1 MSETKG
7 LHESP
12 HFSLVSGGLLFQLFR
27 KAHLWSAEPRLVF
40 RRVLVVLCLV
50 WLPLLVLSAFAGSA
64 LGGAVSVPFL
74 HDFDANI
81 RFLIALPILLAAEVG
96 VDSSTSP
103 SLQRFVTRRIVL
115 EEDLP
120 AFRAAM
126 RKASRLCNSFVI
138 DIGLIIIV
146 YTAGHW
152 LWLSRV
158 ALGEATWCGSL
169 QGTHLHLTVA
179 GYWYAFFSI
188 PVFRFIA
195 ARWYLRLFIWFQ
207 LLWRVSRLN
216 LESEPAHPDRA
227 GGLNF
232 LGTASYAFAPIL
244 VAQGAVLA

>member
-126 RKASRLCNSFVI
+126 RSASRLCNSFVI
-138 DIGLIIIV
+138 DIGLIIVV

-158 ALGEATWCGSL
+158 ALGESTWYGSL

-216 LESEPAHPDRA
+216 LELEPAHPDRA